1 LLRLYWPTLEARNF
15 TALAKNDPNNRQDTE
30 NCAAREK
37 HQENDNQWRLPS
49 MIENQLEA
57 NWLRVAQGESEQNKE
72 NNEPKGPSQ
81 KSHGFKK
88 KKGQ

>member
-1 LLRLYWPTLEARNF
+1 
-15 TALAKNDPNNRQDTE
+15 LAKNNADNRQETE
-30 NCAAREK
+30 NCAACKKR
-37 HQENDNQWRLPS
+37 QENNKQRPLPNMIKNQP
-49 MIENQLEA
+49 EA
-57 NWLRVAQGESEQNKE
+57 NWLRVAQGESKQNRE

>member
-1 LLRLYWPTLEARNF
+1 
-15 TALAKNDPNNRQDTE
+15 
-30 NCAAREK
+30 
-37 HQENDNQWRLPS
+37 
-49 MIENQLEA
+49 MIKNQLEA

-81 KSHGFKK
+81 KGHGFKK